1 MKECFKITRFD
12 AGATLFVVNR
22 VQPYFSK
29 SYREPSLIL
38 RIGLDQNEGQ
48 WFENIFIDGCPRLSK
63 RRLNGD
69 VIAEH
74 NKVFQEHGRVMFGR
88 FEILCPR
95 SWNMVHNFLNNSYLE
110 WGAKLIIILRR
121 GRNYQGFSTRTF
133 KFGESCSKTRL
144 VPRYYRDLIPT
155 MYTWFE
161 IGELTSMNSN
171 ELAKYKKDIV
181 YAVKRKKTIS
191 KTLVSAGY

>member
-1 MKECFKITRFD
+1 MLD
-12 AGATLFVVNR
+12 VNR
-22 VQPYFSK
+22 AQPYFSE

-48 WFENIFIDGCPRLSK
+48 WFEKIFIDGCPRLNE

-74 NKVFQEHGRVMFGR
+74 NKIFQEYGRVMFGR

-95 SWNMVHNFLNNSYLE
+95 SWNMVHNFLNNSHLE

-121 GRNYQGFSTRTF
+121 GRNYQGFSTRAF
-133 KFGESCSKTRL
+133 KFGESCSKSRL
-144 VPRYYRDLIPT
+144 VPGYYRDLIPD

-161 IGELTSMNSN
+161 IGELTQMGSS

-181 YAVKRKKTIS
+181 YAVKRNKTIS